1 MIEAE
6 ARALG
11 LQTASRTFLLA
22 AVDRP
27 KHRHLLERAITAG
40 GGTSLPSDDVGSGVV
55 IASFEE
61 PAAAIEAAWP
71 ETVPVGW
78 AVRSA
83 VHTGIVVL
91 PVGDAGPTLDRG
103 LALLA
108 IAPRGQILVS
118 DSTAVLVQNRLPAGA
133 ALVDR
138 GTHGLHDLGRPEHV
152 WHLSTGKSWRRCF
165 RCDH

>member
-22 AVDRP
+22 AIDRP
-27 KHRHLLERAITAG
+27 EDRHLLERAITAR
-40 GGTSLPSDDVGSGVV
+40 GGTSLPSDDVGDGVV

-61 PAAAIEAAWP
+61 PAAAIEAAAGRTP
-71 ETVPVGW
+71 CRW
-78 AVRSA
+78 AGTVRSA
-83 VHTGIVVL
+83 VHTGVVVL

-108 IAPRGQILVS
+108 IARSGQILVS
-118 DSTAVLVQNRLPAGA
+118 GSTAVLVREPAA
-133 ALVDR
+133 CRADAR
-138 GTHGLHDLGRPEHV
+138 
-152 WHLSTGKSWRRCF
+152 
-165 RCDH
+165 